1 MGLVKYTR
9 YPEERGR
16 GIKTMQQGVDYSGVV
31 QLEWPD
37 FPVFQRQVAGFLS
50 TTLSDHKLK
59 ADHHILNPNWLP
71 ANPLQS
77 MGVLRCFSQKHNFKW
92 FIAVREKTG
101 KENEKNACSCF
112 TSPPELAKHC
122 YFRGKWGDVW
132 QCRESTAAC
141 TTLFFNRRAPDI
153 WSQLQSTLSQALP
166 HLLASQ
172 VSSATYS
179 FKNFRT

>member
-101 KENEKNACSCF
+101 KENEKMHAHVLPLHQNLPSIVISEVSEVMFGNAENPLQLVQLSSSTGEPQTSEANSKALSCK
-112 TSPPELAKHC
+112 PCPIC
-122 YFRGKWGDVW
+122 
-132 QCRESTAAC
+132 
-141 TTLFFNRRAPDI
+141 
-153 WSQLQSTLSQALP
+153 
-166 HLLASQ
+166 
-172 VSSATYS
+172 
-179 FKNFRT
+179 